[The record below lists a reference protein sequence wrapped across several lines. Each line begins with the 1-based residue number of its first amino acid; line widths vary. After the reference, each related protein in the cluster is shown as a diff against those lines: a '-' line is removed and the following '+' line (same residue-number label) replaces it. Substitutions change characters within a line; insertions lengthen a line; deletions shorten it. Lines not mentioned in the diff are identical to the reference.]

1 VGGADEMRLVRGGGG
16 LRAVGLVDREAEGAD
31 TLEGPWDEVAIGI
44 DGQLAMLKGE
54 RMLEIA
60 FLTSSTDIT
69 GAIRLAEPALRRLEE
84 D

>member
-1 VGGADEMRLVRGGGG
+1 MPRVRGGGG

>member
-1 VGGADEMRLVRGGGG
+1 
-16 LRAVGLVDREAEGAD
+16 
-31 TLEGPWDEVAIGI
+31 
-44 DGQLAMLKGE
+44 
-54 RMLEIA
+54 MLEIA